1 MNMNIVVIV
10 VIVGVGLWSVRGGA
24 QQAPCYFIFGDS
36 SADSGNNNNLWSYA
50 KADYLPYGIDFIFG
64 PTGRFSNGKTTVDI
78 IAERLGF
85 SSYIAPFSRA
95 SDRDIFSGVNYAS
108 AGAGISDE
116 TGQHLGGRTSFRGQV
131 QNHIRTVSYMLN
143 LLRDANRTEVYLK
156 RCIYSIGIGSED
168 YLSNYF
174 LTQLYRTGTQYPPD
188 RFADLLTQQYA
199 QFLRVLYNYGARKMV
214 LFGVA
219 PIGCSPYALAQN
231 SPDGRTCVETL
242 NSPIQ
247 LFNSR
252 VRSMVDQLNSQL
264 PNARFTYIN
273 VYGIFQDMISNPSSF
288 GFRVVNAGCCR
299 VGRNSGRVTCLPLQ
313 QPCSN
318 RNEVMYFDAYNPSE
332 AANTIIARR
341 AYNAQSSSDAYPV
354 DISTLNRS

>member
-1 MNMNIVVIV
+1 MNIVVM

-24 QQAPCYFIFGDS
+24 QQVPCYFIFGDS
-36 SADSGNNNNLWSYA
+36 LADSGNNNNLWSYA
-50 KADYLPYGIDFIFG
+50 RADYLPYGMDFTSG
-64 PTGRFSNGKTTVDI
+64 PTGRFSNGKTVVDI
-78 IAERLGF
+78 IAERLGL

-95 SDRDIFSGVNYAS
+95 NDRNIFSGVNYAS
-108 AGAGISDE
+108 AGAGIIDE

-168 YLSNYF
+168 YLNNYF
-174 LTQLYRTGTQYPPD
+174 LTQLYRTSTLYPPD
-188 RFADLLTQQYA
+188 RFADLLIQQYA

-214 LFGVA
+214 LFGVS

-231 SPDGRTCVETL
+231 SPDGITCVETL

-252 VRSMVDQLNSQL
+252 VRSMVDQLNTQL
-264 PNARFTYIN
+264 PNAKFTYIN
-273 VYGIFQDMISNPSSF
+273 VYGIFQDIISNPSSF

-299 VGRNSGRVTCLPLQ
+299 VGRNSGRVTCQSLQ

-318 RNEVMYFDAYNPSE
+318 RNEVLYFDAYNPSE
-332 AANTIIARR
+332 AANTIIGRR
-341 AYNAQSSSDAYPV
+341 AYNAQSTLDAYPS
-354 DISTLNRS
+354 DISTLARS